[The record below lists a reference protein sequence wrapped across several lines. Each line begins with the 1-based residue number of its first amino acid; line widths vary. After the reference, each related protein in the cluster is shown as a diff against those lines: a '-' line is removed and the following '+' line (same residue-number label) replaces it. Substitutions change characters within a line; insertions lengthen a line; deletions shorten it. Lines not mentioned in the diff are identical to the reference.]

1 MNNFIIEH
9 DFLVLNKSIKETTKE
24 DEKGNKR
31 KYGTISLYRKET
43 DEYQKIMIFDKYDE
57 ILNKY
62 EPMRTY
68 KIKLQVTIVT
78 KDGKSN
84 TYIKFV

>member
-1 MNNFIIEH
+1 MNKFIIEN
-9 DFLVLNKSIKETTKE
+9 DFLVLNKSIKQTNE
-24 DEKGNKR
+24 DEKGNK
-31 KYGTISLYRKET
+31 KEYGTISLYCKET
-43 DEYQKIMIFDKYDE
+43 DEYQRIMIFDKYKE

-62 EPMRTY
+62 DVMKFY
-68 KIKLQVTIVT
+68 KIKLQVSIVT